1 MTIEQMTSS
10 WVTQVAQL
18 EKDCFRD
25 PWSEKSI
32 AGELDNP
39 LSLWLVAV
47 DGGRLLGY
55 VGSQTVLDET
65 DMMNIA
71 VAKEER
77 RRGVARALIL
87 ELVNQLAQQ
96 GSRSLTLEVRA
107 SNQGAIALYQSLGFV
122 QTGRRPNY
130 YRNPREDGLILRK
143 EWER

>member
-1 MTIEQMTSS
+1 MTIEQMKSS
-10 WVTQVAQL
+10 WVSQVAQL

-71 VAKEER
+71 VAKEDR

-122 QTGRRPNY
+122 QIGRRPNY

>member
-1 MTIEQMTSS
+1 MTIERMKSS

-47 DGGRLLGY
+47 DDGRLLGY

-71 VAKEER
+71 VAKEDR

-96 GSRSLTLEVRA
+96 GSRSLTQEVRA

>member
-1 MTIEQMTSS
+1 MTIEQMKSS

-47 DGGRLLGY
+47 DDGRLLGY
-55 VGSQTVLDET
+55 VGSQTMLDET

-71 VAKEER
+71 VAKEDR

>member
-1 MTIEQMTSS
+1 MTIEQMKSS
-10 WVTQVAQL
+10 WVTQVAHL

-47 DGGRLLGY
+47 DDGRLLGY

-71 VAKEER
+71 VAKEDR

>member
-1 MTIEQMTSS
+1 MTIERMKSS

-47 DGGRLLGY
+47 DDGRLLGY

-71 VAKEER
+71 VAKEDR

>member
-1 MTIEQMTSS
+1 MTIEQMKSS

-47 DGGRLLGY
+47 DDGRLLGY

-71 VAKEER
+71 VAKEDR

>member
-1 MTIEQMTSS
+1 MTIEQMKSS

-71 VAKEER
+71 VAKEDR

-122 QTGRRPNY
+122 QIGRRPNY

-143 EWER
+143 EWE

>member
-1 MTIEQMTSS
+1 MTIERMTSS

-32 AGELDNP
+32 AGELNNP

-55 VGSQTVLDET
+55 VGSQTVLGET
-65 DMMNIA
+65 DMMNVA
-71 VAKEER
+71 VAKDDR

-87 ELVNQLAQQ
+87 ELVCQLARQ

-143 EWER
+143 EWEL